1 MHARLITSS
10 GGTADIS
17 VHEKLPDGK
26 LKAIHKASGGP
37 WGGTYVDQ
45 NYLAMLADVFGTKAL
60 EDLKKTEIGDYID
73 LLREFETKK
82 RDFSSK
88 KEDKVTFRIS
98 ASLRESFEKYEK
110 GSLKDRIA
118 GLTFR
123 SALELKGSDKLRVE
137 PRIIKR
143 WFDGP
148 LNHMIQHVKEILRE
162 PKMKNVTSI
171 LLVGGFGE
179 SVYAQERMVEEFR
192 NKRLIVP
199 KEAGL
204 VVLKGAVRFG
214 HNPSIVSSRILQ
226 YTYGIDGWANY
237 DENKHSGATVVDR
250 YGQKEVDNA
259 FIVLVR
265 AGDEVNRGEEKSI
278 SMVPIRKEQE
288 TSRIPIFR
296 TLGHHPVFTTEPGCQ
311 EIGSLTVHH
320 PEGETKDEKAMLVTF
335 IFGDTELKVNVT
347 IKKTGK
353 TFHTS
358 IDCLK

>member
-1 MHARLITSS
+1 M
-10 GGTADIS
+10 
-17 VHEKLPDGK
+17 PDGK

-37 WGGTYVDQ
+37 WGGTYVDK

-88 KEDKVTFRIS
+88 KEDKITFRVS

-110 GSLKDRIA
+110 GSLKDKIA
-118 GLTFR
+118 SLQYAN
-123 SALELKGSDKLRVE
+123 ALELKGSDKLRVA
-137 PRIIKR
+137 PRIVKR

-148 LNHMIQHVKEILRE
+148 VNHMIQHVNEILKE
-162 PKMKNVTSI
+162 PEMKNVTSI

-179 SVYAQERMVEEFR
+179 SAYAQERMVEEFR

-214 HNPSIVSSRILQ
+214 HDPSLVSARILQ
-226 YTYGIDGWANY
+226 YTYGIRGWCAY
-237 DENKHSGATVVDR
+237 DENKHSGAHV
-250 YGQKEVDNA
+250 EVKMGIKQVRFA

-265 AGDEVNRGEEKSI
+265 AGDEVKRGEEKSI
-278 SMVPIRKEQE
+278 SRTPINDEQT
-288 TSRIPIFR
+288 TSCIPIVR
-296 TLGHHPVFTTEPGCQ
+296 TLGHDPIFTTETGCQ

-320 PEGETKDEKAMLVTF
+320 PEGETADDKAMLVTF

-347 IKKTGK
+347 VEKTGK